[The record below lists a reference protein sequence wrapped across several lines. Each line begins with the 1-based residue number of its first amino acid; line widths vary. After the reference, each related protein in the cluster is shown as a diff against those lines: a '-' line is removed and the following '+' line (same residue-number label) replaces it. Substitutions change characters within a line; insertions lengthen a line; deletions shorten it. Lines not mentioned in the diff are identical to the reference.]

1 MRPGQ
6 QNKRMRGRGR
16 RGPNP
21 LSRSY
26 ESNGPDVKVRGTAA
40 HIAEKYMQL
49 ARDAHASG
57 DPVLAES
64 YLQHAE
70 HYFRIIA
77 AAQSQQQAGSGEAP
91 QPRYNGGGRY
101 DSRDED
107 ADDGPSQDAGAQ
119 HSADQ
124 APQKPAH
131 ESGNGANGANGPEA
145 EAAAQPSDD
154 GEAQG
159 EQQSAPAPRRR
170 RRRTSSDEASA
181 SESAEAE
188 AKPRAPRPRTRAK
201 RNGGATEEPGGDSQ
215 GANKEDVDA

>member
-16 RGPNP
+16 RSSPNP

-57 DPVLAES
+57 DPVMAES

-77 AAQSQQQAGSGEAP
+77 AAQVQSQQQQGSDAQQP
-91 QPRYNGGGRY
+91 QRYNGGGRY
-101 DSRDED
+101 DS
-107 ADDGPSQDAGAQ
+107 ADDDGDDTGEQPSAGQHDAEPRQDRQ
-119 HSADQ
+119 NRQAD
-124 APQKPAH
+124 
-131 ESGNGANGANGPEA
+131 
-145 EAAAQPSDD
+145 AQPQARNED
-154 GEAQG
+154 GPDSQPPQA
-159 EQQSAPAPRRR
+159 EQPAPRRR
-170 RRRTSSDEASA
+170 RRRAGNDEQAADPAGQGAEQQTSSPASDTSVRQ
-181 SESAEAE
+181 SETPAENA
-188 AKPRAPRPRTRAK
+188 
-201 RNGGATEEPGGDSQ
+201 
-215 GANKEDVDA
+215 DA